1 MNIPN
6 ILTVIRFLLIPVFA
20 YQYIVQGNVAWAAII
35 LVLSGVTDVL
45 DGYIARRYNLV
56 TKWGVVFDPIAD
68 KLTQLTVAFC
78 IAFKG
83 LELMWIAF
91 GLMLAKELVLVCGG
105 IKLYR
110 KADVVVPANWFGKVA
125 TLVFY
130 LVFFM
135 LILFGNQ
142 ISEEVKETMVI
153 VALSLSIFALFSYI
167 INFFK
172 IQKNFFK

>member
-6 ILTVIRFLLIPVFA
+6 VLTVIRFLLIPVFA
-20 YQYIVQGNVAWAAII
+20 YEYLQDYVVWATII

-83 LELMWIAF
+83 VQIMWVAF
-91 GLMLAKELVLVCGG
+91 ALMLAKELVLVCGG

-125 TLVFY
+125 TLFFY
-130 LVFFM
+130 FVFFM
-135 LILFGNQ
+135 LILFENK
-142 ISEEVKETMVI
+142 ITLEVKETMVI
-153 VALSLSIFALFSYI
+153 VALSLSIFALFSYV

>member
-1 MNIPN
+1 LNIPN
-6 ILTVIRFLLIPVFA
+6 ILTIIRFLLVPVFA
-20 YQYIVQGNVAWAAII
+20 YKYIAQGDVVWATII
-35 LVLSGVTDVL
+35 LVLSGFTDVL
-45 DGYIARRYNLV
+45 DGYIARKYNMV

-83 LELMWIAF
+83 LEIMWFAF
-91 GLMLAKELVLVCGG
+91 ALMLAKELVLVLGG

-110 KADVVVPANWFGKVA
+110 KADVVVSANWYGKVA

-130 LVFFM
+130 LVFFV
-135 LILFGNQ
+135 LILFGHK
-142 ISEEVKETMVI
+142 ITPEVKETIVI
-153 VALSLSIFALFSYI
+153 VALSISIFALFSYA